1 MSKDTSVV
9 RDYFARLDLEPAF
22 ADIYLALVDYGPQ
35 TISELSRNAGVERT
49 RIYRLLDTMREL
61 QLCEVEQHYRRN
73 IIKAAPIDN
82 LQLLISRREQELAD
96 LRADYHK
103 LERAVDTH
111 YTGSGHH
118 TKLQYYKDHA
128 GLRQMFWNQTRAKGE
143 EVSILYEPM
152 QSVTGKQFF
161 ERWASRMNELEIP
174 TRSVVGPHFLQSLN
188 DWYETHQN
196 ERLSE
201 WKGRYLD
208 DSVFRITHSMH
219 VYDDTIAYFNW
230 KAGELSG
237 VEIHNKELAD
247 TQRQFFELLW
257 AKSTELT
264 KPQAKPF
271 AEDEEL
277 FADEA

>member
-9 RDYFARLDLEPAF
+9 RDYFTRLELEPAF
-22 ADIYLALVDYGPQ
+22 ADIYLALVAYGAQ

-49 RIYRLLDTMREL
+49 RMYRLLGSMREL
-61 QLCEVEQHYRRN
+61 QLCEVELHYRRSM
-73 IIKAAPIDN
+73 IKAAPIDN
-82 LQLLISRREQELAD
+82 LQVLISRREQELAD

-111 YTGSGHH
+111 YASANPETQ
-118 TKLQYYKDHA
+118 LQFYKGHA
-128 GLRQMFWNQTRAKGE
+128 GLRQLFWNQTRAKGE

-161 ERWASRMNELEIP
+161 DRWAHRMNELSIP
-174 TRSVVGPHFLQSLN
+174 SRSIVGPHFLQSLN

-196 ERLSE
+196 ERLTE

-208 DSVFRITHSMH
+208 ESIFRITHSMH

-247 TQRQFFELLW
+247 TQRQFFEMLW
-257 AKSTELT
+257 AQSTELT
-264 KPQAKPF
+264 KSQAKPF
-271 AEDEEL
+271 PEEEL
-277 FADEA
+277 FGDTA